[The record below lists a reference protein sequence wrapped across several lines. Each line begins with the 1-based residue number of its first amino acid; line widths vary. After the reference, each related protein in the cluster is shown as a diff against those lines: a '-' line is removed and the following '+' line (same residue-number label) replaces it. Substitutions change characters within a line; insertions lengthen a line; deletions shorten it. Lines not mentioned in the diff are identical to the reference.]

1 MYYILS
7 HRTPFGYLL
16 HMFKF
21 DLLTCIIDSY
31 QVALEILMLAWLF
44 VYIHFVDVRAAKALM
59 RLRPCS
65 GAYEHSLKEYAICTP
80 ILCMCESS
88 EGSDASEHLLI
99 EYAICTP
106 ILCMC
111 ESSEGTDRSMHVT
124 SSLRIG
130 WKNMSYIRPF
140 MCMFESSEGSGETAC
155 ILRRVWAFT
164 DGICHMYAHF
174 VHVREQWRL
183 WQACMHASSSLS
195 IGWKNM
201 SHVRPFMCMCESS
214 EGSGETA
221 CTLRRVW
228 AFTDGICHMYAHFV
242 HVREQWRLW
251 RDCTY
256 ANASLSID
264 W

>member
-1 MYYILS
+1 MHNRQLSSGFRDFNVGLITCLHTFCRCTGSKGSDEAAPMLRRIWAFTERICHMY
-7 HRTPFGYLL
+7 
-16 HMFKF
+16 
-21 DLLTCIIDSY
+21 
-31 QVALEILMLAWLF
+31 A
-44 VYIHFVDVRAAKALM
+44 HFVHVREQW
-59 RLRPCS
+59 RLRRVW
-65 GAYEHSLKEYAICTP
+65 AF
-80 ILCMCESS
+80 
-88 EGSDASEHLLI
+88 
-99 EYAICTP
+99 
-106 ILCMC
+106 
-111 ESSEGTDRSMHVT
+111 TDRICHMYAHFVHVWEQWRHWQDSMHVT

-155 ILRRVWAFT
+155 ILRRVWTFT

-201 SHVRPFMCMCESS
+201 SHIRPFMCMCESS

-228 AFTDGICHMYAHFV
+228 AFTDGICYMYAHFV
-242 HVREQWRLW
+242 HAREQWRLW
-251 RDCTY
+251 RDCTH